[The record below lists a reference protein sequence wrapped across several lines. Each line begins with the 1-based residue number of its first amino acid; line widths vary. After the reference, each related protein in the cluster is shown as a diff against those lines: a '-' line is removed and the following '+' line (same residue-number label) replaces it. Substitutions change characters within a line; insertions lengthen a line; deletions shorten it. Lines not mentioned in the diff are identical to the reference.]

1 MSQRE
6 REYLKEL
13 ARVKKKEMRLS
24 DASRVLG
31 LSYRHTRRIY
41 KRYVEEGDQ
50 GLVHRSRG
58 KKSNRAYRDQ
68 FRKEVIARYKARYE
82 GFGPTL
88 GSEKLEEEDGL
99 KVDHET
105 LRRWLIR
112 EGLWAKHRRRGKHRS
127 WRERKAHFGEM
138 LQMDGSHHAWFED
151 RADPC
156 CLMNAADDATSTT
169 MSLLDDQ
176 ETIFAA
182 MTLLWNWIDQYGI
195 PMSVYVDRKNI
206 FASPDKAPSRIEEA
220 SNEELT
226 QFARACKELGIKIIL
241 ARSPQAKG
249 RIERSNGT
257 YQDRLVKELTLRGIS
272 EFVPANKLL
281 YQAEFQD
288 KLNRKF
294 AVAPREKVDY
304 HRSAKG
310 YDLPSIF
317 CIQQE
322 RSITKDWIVRFENNY
337 YQLKRMT
344 RYGPASGKVLV
355 KRYLNGQLH
364 FVYRGKDMPYQLLS
378 ERPTAS
384 PKKKVSWQPKKLKKK
399 WVPPKDHPWRGIRFG
414 RGRALV
420 DRQTRDDQSK

>member
-1 MSQRE
+1 MMSRKE
-6 REYLKEL
+6 REYLKVL
-13 ARVKKKEMRLS
+13 ARVSKEELKLS

-41 KRYVEEGDQ
+41 KRYVKQGDK

-58 KKSNRAYRDQ
+58 RRSNRAYPDK
-68 FRKEVIARYKARYE
+68 FRKEVIAGYKAKYE

-88 GSEKLEEEDGL
+88 GSEKLEEEDGY

-105 LRRWLIR
+105 LRRWLTR
-112 EGLWAKHRRRGKHRS
+112 EGLWARQRRRGKHRS
-127 WRERKAHFGEM
+127 WRERRARFGEM
-138 LQMDGSHHAWFED
+138 LQMDGSHHAWFEE

-156 CLMNAADDATSTT
+156 CLMNAADDATTWT

-176 ETIFAA
+176 ETIYAA
-182 MTLLWNWIDQYGI
+182 MTLLWNWIDRFGI
-195 PMSVYVDRKNI
+195 PGSIYVDRKNI
-206 FASPDKAPSRIEEA
+206 FASPEKAPSSIEDA
-220 SNEELT
+220 NNEDLT

-249 RIERSNGT
+249 RIERSNGV
-257 YQDRLVKELTLRGIS
+257 YQNRLVKELRLKGIS
-272 EFVPANKLL
+272 KFDAANKLL
-281 YQAEFQD
+281 YRAEFQD

-294 AVAPREKVDY
+294 SVAPRDPVDY

-317 CIQQE
+317 CIQQQ

-344 RYGPASGKVLV
+344 RYGPASGKVKV
-355 KRYLNGQLH
+355 KRYLNGELH
-364 FVYRGKDMPYQLLS
+364 FVYRDKDIPFQLLT

-414 RGRALV
+414 RGRTLV
-420 DRQTRDDQSK
+420 DHGRG

>member
-1 MSQRE
+1 MRGHLIMSQRE

-68 FRKEVIARYKARYE
+68 YRKEVIGRYKARNE

-99 KVDHET
+99 KVDHER

-138 LQMDGSHHAWFED
+138 LQMDVSHHAWFED
-151 RADPC
+151 RGAPC
-156 CLMNAADDATSTT
+156 CLPNQRDDATSTT

-220 SNEELT
+220 SN
-226 QFARACKELGIKIIL
+226 
-241 ARSPQAKG
+241 
-249 RIERSNGT
+249 
-257 YQDRLVKELTLRGIS
+257 
-272 EFVPANKLL
+272 
-281 YQAEFQD
+281 
-288 KLNRKF
+288 
-294 AVAPREKVDY
+294 
-304 HRSAKG
+304 
-310 YDLPSIF
+310 
-317 CIQQE
+317 
-322 RSITKDWIVRFENNY
+322 
-337 YQLKRMT
+337 
-344 RYGPASGKVLV
+344 
-355 KRYLNGQLH
+355 
-364 FVYRGKDMPYQLLS
+364 
-378 ERPTAS
+378 
-384 PKKKVSWQPKKLKKK
+384 
-399 WVPPKDHPWRGIRFG
+399 
-414 RGRALV
+414 
-420 DRQTRDDQSK
+420 

>member
-1 MSQRE
+1 MMSQKE
-6 REYLKEL
+6 REYLKVL
-13 ARVKKKEMRLS
+13 ARVKRKELKLT
-24 DASRVLG
+24 DASRVLK
-31 LSYRHTRRIY
+31 LSYRHVRRIY
-41 KRYVEEGDQ
+41 KRYVKQGDK
-50 GLVHRSRG
+50 GLVHQSRG
-58 KKSNRAYRDQ
+58 KKSNRAYGDE
-68 FRKEVIARYKARYE
+68 FRKAVINLYKTKYD

-88 GSEKLEEEDGL
+88 GSEKLEEDDGY

-105 LRRWLIR
+105 LRRWLTK
-112 EGLWAKHRRRGKHRS
+112 EGSWVKQRRRGKHRS
-127 WRERKAHFGEM
+127 WRERRAHFGEM

-156 CLMNAADDATSTT
+156 CLMNAADDATTWT

-176 ETIFAA
+176 ETIYSA
-182 MTLLWNWIDQYGI
+182 MTLLWNWIDRFGI
-195 PMSVYVDRKNI
+195 PNSIYVDRKNI
-206 FASPDKAPSRIEEA
+206 FTSLEKAPSKIEDA
-220 SNEELT
+220 SNEDLT
-226 QFARACKELGIKIIL
+226 QFARACKKLGIKIIL

-257 YQDRLVKELTLRGIS
+257 YQNRLVKELRLKGIN

-281 YQAEFQD
+281 YRAEFQD

-294 AVAPREKVDY
+294 SVAPRDPVDY

-317 CIQQE
+317 CIQQQ

-337 YQLKRMT
+337 YQLKRLT

-355 KRYLNGQLH
+355 KRYLNGELH
-364 FVYRGKDMPYQLLS
+364 FVYRGKDISFQLLS
-378 ERPTAS
+378 ERPTGS
-384 PKKKVSWQPKKLKKK
+384 QKKKVSWQPKQLKKK
-399 WVPPKDHPWRGIRFG
+399 WIPPKNHPWRGIQFG

-420 DRQTRDDQSK
+420 DRSRD

>member
-1 MSQRE
+1 MSRKE
-6 REYLKEL
+6 REYLKVL
-13 ARVKKKEMRLS
+13 ARVSKKELKLS

-31 LSYRHTRRIY
+31 LSYRHVRRIY
-41 KRYVEEGDQ
+41 KRYVKEGDQ
-50 GLVHRSRG
+50 GLIHRSRG
-58 KKSNRAYRDQ
+58 KKSNRAYGDE
-68 FRKEVIARYKARYE
+68 FREGVIGLYKTKYD

-88 GSEKLEEEDGL
+88 GSEKLEEEDGY

-105 LRRWLIR
+105 LRRWLSK
-112 EGLWAKHRRRGKHRS
+112 EGLWAKQRRRGKHRS
-127 WRERKAHFGEM
+127 WRERRAHFGEM
-138 LQMDGSHHAWFED
+138 LQMDGSLHAWFED
-151 RADPC
+151 RAESC
-156 CLMNAADDATSTT
+156 CLMNAADDATTWT
-169 MSLLDDQ
+169 MSLVDDQ
-176 ETIFAA
+176 ETIYAA
-182 MTLLWNWIDQYGI
+182 MTLLWNWIDRFGI
-195 PMSVYVDRKNI
+195 PGSIYVDRKNI
-206 FASPDKAPSRIEEA
+206 FASPEKAPSKIEDA
-220 SNEELT
+220 SNEDLT

-257 YQDRLVKELTLRGIS
+257 YQNRLVKELRLKGIN

-281 YQAEFQD
+281 YQAKFQD

-294 AVAPREKVDY
+294 SVAPRDPVDY

-317 CIQQE
+317 CIQQQ
-322 RSITKDWIVRFENNY
+322 RSITKDWIVRFQNNY
-337 YQLKRMT
+337 YQLKRLT

-355 KRYLNGQLH
+355 KRYLNGELH
-364 FVYRGKDMPYQLLS
+364 FVYRGKDISFQLLN
-378 ERPTAS
+378 ERPTS

-420 DRQTRDDQSK
+420 DQSRG

>member
-1 MSQRE
+1 MMSRKE

-41 KRYVEEGDQ
+41 KRYVEQGDQ

-58 KKSNRAYRDQ
+58 KKSNRSYSSE
-68 FRKEVIARYKARYE
+68 FRKAVIGRYVKEYPD
-82 GFGPTL
+82 FGPTL
-88 GSEKLEEEDGL
+88 GSEKLGEDGYE
-99 KVDHET
+99 VDHET
-105 LRRWLIR
+105 LRRWLQQ
-112 EGLWAKHRRRGKHRS
+112 EGLWTRQRRRGKHRS
-127 WRERKAHFGEM
+127 WRERRAHFGEM

-151 RADPC
+151 RADRC
-156 CLMNAADDATSTT
+156 CLMNTADDASSWT
-169 MSLLDDQ
+169 MSLLDEQ
-176 ETIFAA
+176 ETIYAA
-182 MTLLWNWIDQYGI
+182 MTLLWNWIDRFGI
-195 PMSVYVDRKNI
+195 PLAIYTDRKNI
-206 FASPDKAPSRIEEA
+206 FASPDKGPSRIEEA
-220 SNEELT
+220 SGEDLT
-226 QFARACKELGIKIIL
+226 QFARACKELGIEIIL

-257 YQDRLVKELTLRGIS
+257 YQNRLVKELRLKGIS
-272 EFVPANKLL
+272 DLQDANKLL
-281 YQAEFQD
+281 YQTDFQD

-294 AVAPREKVDY
+294 AVAPRDPVDY

-317 CIQQE
+317 CIQQQ
-322 RSITKDWIVRFENNY
+322 RSISKDWIVRFDNNY

-344 RYGPASGKVLV
+344 RYGPASGKVKV
-355 KRYLNGQLH
+355 KRYLNGELH
-364 FVYRGKDMPYQLLS
+364 FVYRGKDMAFQLLT

-414 RGRALV
+414 RGRV
-420 DRQTRDDQSK
+420 SC